1 MAITI
6 LDVVK
11 HKRYQ
16 NDTAKFRWFTISVS
30 CINFHSSWQYRYRN
44 IFPVENWFSNIKQ
57 LLINRNCY
65 PFVTEVLKM
74 GIRKLFLPR
83 TELEYERHRVDKS
96 RSNKNYET
104 LKRHH
109 HHHHQHR
116 SSGKSSRSVRGSSRR
131 HKRRHKFFDLVRFE
145 LRKVFR
151 IERKLKL
158 S

>member
-1 MAITI
+1 
-6 LDVVK
+6 LVK
-11 HKRYQ
+11 CWACWKIASSVG
-16 NDTAKFRWFTISVS
+16 DLLLPFRVSIFTVHGNADIGVYFQFKT
-30 CINFHSSWQYRYRN
+30 NFQTFN
-44 IFPVENWFSNIKQ
+44 NFF
-57 LLINRNCY
+57 NRDFY
-65 PFVTEVLKM
+65 LFVTRDSLNKM

-83 TELEYERHRVDKS
+83 TELEYERHRVEKS

-145 LRKVFR
+145 KSRES
-151 IERKLKL
+151 I
-158 S
+158 SPTTNAQ